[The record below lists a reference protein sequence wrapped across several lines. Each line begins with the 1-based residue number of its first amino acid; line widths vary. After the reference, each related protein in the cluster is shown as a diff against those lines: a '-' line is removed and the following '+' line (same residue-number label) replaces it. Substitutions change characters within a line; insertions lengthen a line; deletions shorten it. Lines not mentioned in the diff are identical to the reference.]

1 MYGEYKAKC
10 ADSSAADVPFEV
22 FYKQELNEKFACQHL
37 NKKHCA
43 KFMCQSC
50 YHQRGNTRMAHLCEH
65 KNKPNYSKGKCKNC
79 YLNQYYLKRLKKKR
93 EIKKKQ

>member
-1 MYGEYKAKC
+1 MYGQQL
-10 ADSSAADVPFEV
+10 AD
-22 FYKQELNEKFACQHL
+22 KFVCSHL
-37 NKKHCA
+37 QKKHCA

-50 YHQRGNTRMAHLCEH
+50 YHQRGNTKMAHLCEH

-93 EIKKKQ
+93 E